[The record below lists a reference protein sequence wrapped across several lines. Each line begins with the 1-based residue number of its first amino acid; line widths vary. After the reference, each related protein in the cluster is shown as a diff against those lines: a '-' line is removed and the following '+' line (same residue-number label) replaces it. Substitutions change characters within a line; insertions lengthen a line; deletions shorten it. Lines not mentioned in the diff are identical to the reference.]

1 MSMAEEMQTIIGIK
15 TGFDSI
21 NAVVSTNVNV
31 TGISVQLF
39 EKLKLQESAAGD
51 EPAKKDEGQEQA
63 SKRQPV
69 KPGTTQTSLSS
80 QPADSRGQRG
90 HAEPASS
97 DAEDKHKAPAE
108 AQGSQGRQRRQPQP
122 YGKVH
127 TRHIKQLF
135 IRGESVVLVNPQPL

>member
-1 MSMAEEMQTIIGIK
+1 MVEEMQTIIGIK

-31 TGISVQLF
+31 TGIPVQLF
-39 EKLKLQESAAGD
+39 EKLKLQESAGGD

-69 KPGTTQTSLSS
+69 KPGTAQTSLSS
-80 QPADSRGQRG
+80 LPADSRGQRG
-90 HAEPASS
+90 HAEPVSS
-97 DAEDKHKAPAE
+97 DAQDKHKAPVE
-108 AQGSQGRQRRQPQP
+108 AQGRQPQP

-127 TRHIKQLF
+127 TRHINQLF